1 VSADLEGSR
10 REWESGYRRYEQALR
25 GDTHPERL
33 EAQFEVVT
41 AELRRRVGGIF
52 TLRELAGAYEHADAW
67 ALQAVEEQA
76 PAPGWARTVSLVAD
90 AAFHVYARG
99 AVDYTP

>member
-1 VSADLEGSR
+1 MSSDLEGTR
-10 REWESGYRRYEQALR
+10 REWESGYRRYEQAL
-25 GDTHPERL
+25 GGNTHPERL
-33 EAQFEVVT
+33 QAQFEVVT

-52 TLRELAGAYEHADAW
+52 TLGELARAYELADAW

-76 PAPGWARTVSLVAD
+76 AGPGWARTVSLVAD

-99 AVDYTP
+99 AVDYAP